1 MSLEGPPEVSE
12 KKEKEPIT
20 DEQCVEAMKAGS
32 FEIVQAWR
40 AEQERI
46 ADLGDQRA
54 RWNLELRFAKLQ
66 IESGLIDED
75 TGESY
80 AIPTL
85 EAVRDA
91 YPAEEDEAAWQ
102 VQELIDKLRAR

>member
-1 MSLEGPPEVSE
+1 MSMEGPPEVPE

-20 DEQCVEAMKAGS
+20 DEQCVEAMKAGN
-32 FEIVQAWR
+32 FETVQEWR
-40 AEQERI
+40 AQQEKITNLFDHESRLNLERRY
-46 ADLGDQRA
+46 ADL
-54 RWNLELRFAKLQ
+54 Q
-66 IESGLIDED
+66 IKSGLIDEE

-91 YPAEEDEAAWQ
+91 YPAQRDQQAWEIQ
-102 VQELIDKLRAR
+102 DLIDQLRKK